1 MKKTIVAFAV
11 VCTLPGVL
19 AAADRHKTIDAEIQS
34 LSRQLS
40 DTRRDLHM
48 HPELSNREERTSKV
62 IADRLRSLGIPIET
76 GVAKYGVIATIK
88 GNGPGKTAIF
98 RADIDALPIEET
110 MDVPYKSLN
119 KGVKHACGHDAHT
132 SIALTAAELLWKH
145 RSEFP
150 GTAVVLFQPAEE
162 GPPLGEEGGAALMIK
177 EGVLEKYKPSAM
189 FALHVDPAQ
198 EAGIVSW
205 TPGSEFASADRF
217 YITVTGKGTHGAYP
231 HMGID
236 PIVISAEI
244 ITNLQT
250 IASRRI
256 DPIEPVVVTVGAIHG
271 GTRFNIIPDTVQ
283 MEGTI
288 RTLSASVRD
297 KTLGLVKSITAGIA
311 EANGASAKVESL
323 LLAPITKNDEK
334 VGLFGEKSLQTTLGP
349 ANVLRVL
356 PVMGAEDFGFFS
368 DRIPS
373 FYFKLGIANKERG
386 ITANIHTAQ
395 FDIDEKSL
403 LIGARAVTNLMM
415 DYLQAK

>member
-1 MKKTIVAFAV
+1 MKPFVAFVVASVLPAV
-11 VCTLPGVL
+11 LF
-19 AAADRHKTIDAEIQS
+19 AADRHKTIETEV
-34 LSRQLS
+34 LSMRKQLV

-62 IADRLRSLGIPIET
+62 IAERLRAIGIPIET

-88 GNGPGKTAIF
+88 GNGPGRTAIF
-98 RADIDALPIEET
+98 RADIDALPIDET
-110 MDVPYKSLN
+110 MDVSYKSLN

-162 GPPLGEEGGAALMIK
+162 GAPVGEDGGASLMIK
-177 EGVLEKYKPSAM
+177 EGVLDKYKPSAM
-189 FALHVDPAQ
+189 FALHADPAQ

-231 HMGID
+231 HLGID
-236 PIVISAEI
+236 PIVIAAEI

-271 GTRFNIIPDTVQ
+271 GTRFNIIPDSVQ

-288 RTLSASVRD
+288 RTLSSDVRD
-297 KTLGLVKSITAGIA
+297 KTLALVSSITTGTA
-311 EANGASAKVESL
+311 EANGGSAKVDVI
-323 LLAPITKNDEK
+323 LLAPVMKNDEK
-334 VGLFGEKSLQTTLGP
+334 VGLLGEKSLQGSLGA
-349 ANVLRVL
+349 ANVKRVL
-356 PVMGAEDFGFFS
+356 PVMGAEDFGYFS
-368 DRIPS
+368 DRVPS
-373 FYFKLGIANKERG
+373 FYFKLGIASKARG
-386 ITANIHTAQ
+386 IGSPLHTAM
-395 FDIDEKSL
+395 FDIDEESL
-403 LIGARAVTNLMM
+403 VVGAKAVTNLMI